1 MTKYDDMET
10 QITTTIEQSDLL
22 HELGVDPNTADASFV
37 TKPFSHDCAYLSL
50 TPFANQRNHKLYGI
64 KPAWSLHKL
73 IDMLPQY
80 YFVRSGSDIIMNE
93 TMYTKNEVILRQH
106 FPNEPQ
112 RPLEFACSFKGYGSD
127 VDEPTIFDA
136 ILQWIKYLIDNGIVN
151 KSDLSLKND
160 LSLKTDFTLND

>member
-1 MTKYDDMET
+1 MKT
-10 QITTTIEQSDLL
+10 QITTTIEQSDILL
-22 HELGVDPNTADASFV
+22 ELGVDPNTADASFV
-37 TKPFSHDCAYLSL
+37 TNSISHDGAYLSL

-80 YFVRSGSDIIMNE
+80 YFKRSGSDIIMNE
-93 TMYTKNEVILRQH
+93 PMYTKNEVILRQILH

-112 RPLEFACSFKGYGSD
+112 HPIEFACSFKGYGSD
-127 VDEPTIFDA
+127 VEEPTIYNA

-151 KSDLSLKND
+151 GND
-160 LSLKTDFTLND
+160 LSLKTEFTLND

>member
-1 MTKYDDMET
+1 M
-10 QITTTIEQSDLL
+10 EQSDLL
-22 HELGVDPNTADASFV
+22 LELGVDPNTADASFV
-37 TKPFSHDCAYLSL
+37 TKPISHDGAYLSL

-73 IDMLPQY
+73 IDMLPQN

-93 TMYTKNEVILRQH
+93 SMYTKNEVRLMRH
-106 FPNEPQ
+106 FPSELQ
-112 RPLEFACSFKGYGSD
+112 RPLEFACSFKGYDSD
-127 VDEPTIFDA
+127 VEEPTIFDA

-151 KSDLSLKND
+151 RDD